1 MQKRQ
6 RPALA
11 LTHLA
16 FAVDRSAVVG
26 QAIREVYFRVS
37 GQGAK
42 LRPAGVNPADEKCY
56 WYYAA
61 LYAFS
66 VLSTQHLKN
75 EKTGD
80 AKPIGNPRTG
90 EIFAISASD
99 PLYGERVQDFVRTR
113 RSVMHP
119 THPARAAIPRDLVA
133 GAHAVFAGRS
143 KTGRPEEG
151 RVEIQESVRNLHLYF
166 WAPEQV
172 SERDA
177 AAAKRPSLPF
187 SVNKLPPT
195 VVSLEELLRVA
206 ERERPPLKTRDWVEL
221 YRLAA
226 LLEPSMVAL
235 IPIKGDRVEDRT
247 PRHALPGPDSAESAS
262 AAPFHPETLFLDE
275 MVQHHRQ
282 VILTAPAGGG
292 KTTLLGDLMRRY
304 VGDSRWPLADTV
316 LPFKIKLKDFRAL
329 EDDVPDIAK
338 WVAHSA
344 RVYLNRLEVRDLEQ
358 IHLSPLSRRRLL
370 YRLSGLAKAE
380 ILDKVEDEIK
390 RRFDARHFSS
400 DQIVLLLDGYNE
412 AYPTSR
418 THINTMV
425 SLMIEKD
432 YRFILAS
439 RQYDTPSLA
448 ASLPEFRLRALSD
461 PQILSYLNHWF
472 CEDANDIFKKF
483 ITKFERV
490 LSMARNPFFL
500 KLIVEWIQANPGKPV
515 PVTHGQLLKHF
526 VERCTYRKRTTD
538 ELYIERIPS
547 RVKNIVLGKLAY
559 VMLRKATSGPDQ
571 EVLRY
576 PQDMSDQFVE
586 GYSLHRILGV
596 AEAEGLLGKTGAE
609 SQDVTEDFEFLHDY
623 FLYYFAAQHLLSL
636 ARAGVLVDRLQHY
649 VEYAAWNI
657 PLALFFELS
666 TDPEAN
672 EKLLRALHLLD
683 KDLTLICGIRAR
695 LSQDFIL
702 ELARSSERHEVR
714 SSSLIPQELWT
725 PTPPVVSLLG
735 RLSRERLTELI
746 TRKDALRVQA
756 GWALQFACGE
766 KAEAT
771 VFERASRRPLR
782 PSNFV

>member
-1 MQKRQ
+1 LK
-6 RPALA
+6 
-11 LTHLA
+11 
-16 FAVDRSAVVG
+16 
-26 QAIREVYFRVS
+26 
-37 GQGAK
+37 
-42 LRPAGVNPADEKCY
+42 PAGVDPADEKCY
-56 WYYAA
+56 WYYAT
-61 LYAFS
+61 LFAFS
-66 VLSTQHLKN
+66 VLTTERLKEEN
-75 EKTGD
+75 AGD
-80 AKPIGNPRTG
+80 AKARRNRAAGGILAVP
-90 EIFAISASD
+90 ACD
-99 PLYGERVQDFVRTR
+99 PLYGERVQNFFRTR
-113 RSVMHP
+113 RSAMHT
-119 THPARAAIPRDLVA
+119 THPARGSIDGDLLA
-133 GAHAVFAGRS
+133 GAHAFFLGRS
-143 KTGRPEEG
+143 GSGRAEDA
-151 RVEIQESVRNLHLYF
+151 RIEIQESVRDVRLFF
-166 WAPEQV
+166 WKPDQDGAHT
-172 SERDA
+172 
-177 AAAKRPSLPF
+177 KRRPLPI
-187 SVNKLPPT
+187 STEKLPPT
-195 VVSLEELLRVA
+195 VLPLEELIRIA
-206 ERERPPLKTRDWVEL
+206 ERERPPFQTHDWIEL
-221 YRLAA
+221 YRQTVSS
-226 LLEPSMVAL
+226 ESPVVAL

-262 AAPFHPETLFLDE
+262 AAPFHPETLSLNE

-316 LPFKIKLKDFRAL
+316 LPFKIRLKDVRAL
-329 EDDVPDIAK
+329 EGDVPDLAK
-338 WVAHSA
+338 WVAHSV
-344 RVYLNRLEVRDLEQ
+344 RVYLNRLGVRDLEQ
-358 IHLSPLSRRRLL
+358 IHLSRLSRRRLL
-370 YRLSGLAKAE
+370 YRLNGLAKAE

-390 RRFDARHFSS
+390 RWFDARHFSS

-418 THINTMV
+418 THINTTL

-461 PQILSYLNHWF
+461 PQILFYLNHWF
-472 CEDANDIFKKF
+472 CEDANDIFKTF
-483 ITKFERV
+483 IAKFERV

-500 KLIVEWIQANPGKPV
+500 KLIVEWIRANPGKPI
-515 PVTHGQLLKHF
+515 PVTHGQILEHF
-526 VERCTYRKRTTD
+526 VERCAYRKRTTD
-538 ELYIERIPS
+538 ELYIEHIPS

-559 VMLRKATSGPDQ
+559 VMLRKATSGPDE

-586 GYSLHRILGV
+586 GYSFHRILDV

-609 SQDVTEDFEFLHDY
+609 SQDVTEEFEFLHDY

-636 ARAGVLVDRLQHY
+636 ARAGILVDRLQHY

-672 EKLLRALHLLD
+672 AKLLRALLPLD
-683 KDLTLICGIRAR
+683 EDLALICGIRAR
-695 LSQDFIL
+695 LSEDFIL
-702 ELARSSERHEVR
+702 ELARSSETREVR

-725 PTPPVVSLLG
+725 PTPPVAALLG
-735 RLSRERLTELI
+735 RLSRERVTELI
-746 TRKDALRVQA
+746 SRKDTPQALRVEA

-771 VFERASRRPLR
+771 VFRPAPRNRR
-782 PSNFV
+782 SSK